1 MEIDEKNFIS
11 SDKSKV
17 QDYFVHDAVD
27 KYLGNILGKKFKEYR
42 KRWNKASR
50 IEKLYDFPLFLVFEP
65 LWKCNLKCIMCLH
78 SDPKNTL
85 LEYDGRMPWD
95 MYVNIIS
102 ESKKHNCPSL
112 TIGGHCEP
120 LLDTR
125 IVEMIALAKESG
137 FVDIMLNT
145 NATLLNEAISK
156 KLIESGLTRLRVG
169 FDGATADT
177 YEKIRVGSNFEIVK
191 SNIMNFVKLR
201 NKLNTKIPIVR
212 ISCVHLSKNDHE
224 INDFINFWTPLADYV
239 TALPRYFYRND
250 LVVCAGGTT
259 LYELCAIGKPCIA
272 IASNGSESKVIE
284 KFRKKKLILAGLD
297 KWDERLFLKELKR
310 CIDSL
315 PEIRRKG

>member
-1 MEIDEKNFIS
+1 
-11 SDKSKV
+11 
-17 QDYFVHDAVD
+17 
-27 KYLGNILGKKFKEYR
+27 
-42 KRWNKASR
+42 
-50 IEKLYDFPLFLVFEP
+50 
-65 LWKCNLKCIMCLH
+65 
-78 SDPKNTL
+78 
-85 LEYDGRMPWD
+85 
-95 MYVNIIS
+95 MYVNIMS

-177 YEKIRVGSNFEIVK
+177 YEKIRVGANFEIVK

-224 INDFINFWTPLADYV
+224 IDDFINFWTPIADYV
-239 TALPRYFYRND
+239 TVQRYRPHALTEERSRGK
-250 LVVCAGGTT
+250 LGAGSKAIKNVKCSEPWERPYIRGNGDVYTCCQPAYGPKLGNVKENT
-259 LYELCAIGKPCIA
+259 LQELW
-272 IASNGSESKVIE
+272 NSKN
-284 KFRKKKLILAGLD
+284 
-297 KWDERLFLKELKR
+297 
-310 CIDSL
+310 
-315 PEIRRKG
+315 